1 MLELHVPFFV
11 GAKFWS
17 WTCPKEMHIAQ
28 TYVGTE
34 NCIRL
39 FPLYWDLALAR
50 FYLCRS
56 WVEFSLVRLCVD
68 LYWSVHVIC
77 RALVRSILQCCGSD
91 PG

>member
-39 FPLYWDLALAR
+39 FPLYWDL
-50 FYLCRS
+50 
-56 WVEFSLVRLCVD
+56 
-68 LYWSVHVIC
+68 
-77 RALVRSILQCCGSD
+77 D
-91 PG
+91 PGFIFAGPGSNFPWLGYVLTCIGQFM